1 MQSKL
6 DALQEA
12 ALALLR
18 EVANPQDV
26 ERVRVRFLGKKGELT
41 AMLKQMGQM
50 PPEERPLF
58 GQGLNRLRAQLE
70 ERIADAGARVK
81 AAALEGLLAAET
93 LDVTLPG
100 KAPGQGRRHPMSIVL
115 DEVYDI
121 FLGMGFSVADGPE
134 VETTYYVFDALNT
147 GEHHPARDWQDTFY
161 FDDTTILRTQ
171 TSSVQV
177 RTMETQRPP
186 IRIIS
191 PGRTYRKDEI
201 DATHSPMFHQI
212 EGLVVDRGVTMA
224 DLKGTLETLMR
235 HLYGPDARL
244 RFRPHHF
251 PYTEPSA
258 EVDLQCFVCKDKPA
272 DGCRICRG
280 EGWIEL
286 LGAGMVHPN
295 VLRGC
300 GIDPDEYSGFA
311 FGVGVERLAMMR
323 FDVTDM
329 RLFFENDARFLR
341 QFV

>member
-6 DALQEA
+6 DTLHEA
-12 ALALLR
+12 AMALLR

-26 ERVRVRFLGKKGELT
+26 EQIRVRFLGKKGELT

-50 PPEERPLF
+50 PPEERPEF
-58 GQGLNRLRAQLE
+58 GQMVNRLRAQLE
-70 ERIADAGARVK
+70 ERIADASGRVK
-81 AAALEGLLAAET
+81 EAALEGLLAIET
-93 LDVTLPG
+93 VDVTLPG
-100 KAPGQGRRHPMSIVL
+100 KAPKQGRRHPMSVVL

-121 FLGMGFSVADGPE
+121 FLGMGFSVVDGPE

-147 GEHHPARDWQDTFY
+147 DPHHPARDWQDTFY
-161 FDDTTILRTQ
+161 VNDTTILRTQ

-177 RTMETQRPP
+177 RTMENRKPP

-212 EGLVVDRGVTMA
+212 EGLVVDKDVTMA
-224 DLKGTLETLMR
+224 DLKGTLETWLK
-235 HLYGPDARL
+235 HLYGEDVRL
-244 RFRPHHF
+244 RFRPHFF
-251 PYTEPSA
+251 PYKEPSA
-258 EVDLQCFVCKDKPA
+258 EVDLQCFVCKGS
-272 DGCRICRG
+272 GCRMCKN

-311 FGVGVERLAMMR
+311 FGVGVERLALMR

-329 RLFFENDARFLR
+329 RLFFENDVRFLG